1 MIIFSLR
8 EDKRRVNSI
17 PDSSFF
23 LEGDKNLCFLIHGLT
38 GTAKEMSSVGSRL
51 NKEGFSVAAPM
62 MKGHNQSISALK
74 RMGWQEL
81 YSGIKQDFLEY
92 ESSYDNIFVA
102 GLSFGAL
109 LGIKLASEF
118 PEKIRAISCF
128 SPTLF
133 FDGWATPKLRFL
145 LPLVYKTPLK
155 YYFYLKEGYPY
166 GVKNERLRSRIESF
180 YKESDLFDYSK
191 VHLYGYPVIPVSS
204 MEQNYLLAKHIFGL
218 LDKVTVPIQLLQA
231 KDDDV
236 TSPKNSYY
244 IYGHIG
250 SKDKK
255 VVLFEDS
262 YHIIIADQ
270 ERDKVAEETI
280 SFFQKHKI

>member
-1 MIIFSLR
+1 MIIFSLA
-8 EDKRRVNSI
+8 EDRRQINDI

-23 LEGDKNLCFLIHGLT
+23 LEGGKNLCFLIHGLT
-38 GTAKEMSSVGSRL
+38 GTAKEMSSIGARL

-62 MKGHNQSISALK
+62 LDGHNQSISVLK
-74 RMGWQEL
+74 RKTWLEL
-81 YSGIKQDFLEY
+81 YNGIKREFLKY

-109 LGIKLASEF
+109 LGILLAYEF
-118 PEKIRAISCF
+118 PNKIKAINCF

-133 FDGWATPKLRFL
+133 FDGWATPKLRIL
-145 LPLVYKTPLK
+145 LPLIYKTPLK

-204 MEQNYLLAKHIFGL
+204 MEQNSLLTKHVMRL
-218 LDKVTVPIQLLQA
+218 LDKVTTPIQLLQA

-244 IYGHIG
+244 IYNHIAA
-250 SKDKK
+250 KDKN

-270 ERDKVAEETI
+270 ERDKVADQTI
-280 SFFQKHKI
+280 SFFAKYK

>member
-8 EDKRRVNSI
+8 EDWRKIQDI

-38 GTAKEMSSVGSRL
+38 GTAKEMGSIGQRL
-51 NKEGFSVAAPM
+51 NRQGYSVYSPM
-62 MKGHNQSISALK
+62 ISGHNQSLSILK
-74 RMGWQEL
+74 RKKWQEL
-81 YSGIKQDFLEY
+81 YSQIKNEFLKY
-92 ESSYDNIFVA
+92 ESKYENIFVA

-109 LGIKLASEF
+109 LGLNLSYEF
-118 PEKIRAISCF
+118 PRKIRAINCF

-133 FDGWATPKLRFL
+133 FDGWATPKLKIL
-145 LPLVYKTPLK
+145 LPIVYKTPLQ
-155 YYFYLKEGYPY
+155 YYFYLKEEFPY
-166 GVKNERLRSRIESF
+166 GIKNERLRSRIENF
-180 YKESDLFDYSK
+180 YKKSDLFDYSK

-204 MEQNYLLAKHIFGL
+204 MHQNSLLAKHVMNL
-218 LDKVTVPIQLLQA
+218 LPEINTPIQLLQA
-231 KDDDV
+231 KEDDV

-244 IYGHIG
+244 IRDHIG
-250 SKDKK
+250 SIDKE

-270 ERDKVAEETI
+270 QRDEVAQKTLD
-280 SFFQKHKI
+280 FFNKYK

>member
-8 EDKRRVNSI
+8 EDHRQINDI

-23 LEGDKNLCFLIHGLT
+23 LEGNKFLCFLIHGLT
-38 GTAKEMSSVGSRL
+38 GTAKEMSSLGTRL
-51 NKEGFSVAAPM
+51 NKQGFSVAAPM
-62 MKGHNQSISALK
+62 MSGHNQSISVLK
-74 RMGWQEL
+74 RKTWQEL
-81 YSGIKQDFLEY
+81 YASLKQEFLKY

-109 LGIKLASEF
+109 LGIMLAHEF
-118 PEKIRAISCF
+118 PRKIRAINCF

-133 FDGWATPKLRFL
+133 FDGWATPKLKIL
-145 LPLVYKTPLK
+145 LPLVYKTPLQ
-155 YYFYLKEGYPY
+155 YYLYLKEGYPY

-191 VHLYGYPVIPVSS
+191 VHLYGFPVIPVSS
-204 MEQNYLLAKHIFGL
+204 MRQNYLLAKHVMRL
-218 LDKVTVPIQLLQA
+218 LNKVTTPIQLLQA
-231 KDDDV
+231 KEDDL

-244 IYGHIG
+244 IYNHIA
-250 SKDKK
+250 SRDKK
-255 VVLFEDS
+255 VILFEDS

-270 ERDKVAEETI
+270 EKDKVAEETI
-280 SFFQKHKI
+280 SFFEKYK